1 MSALGQRMDDDTLRV
16 AMGLCLGAPICGPHQ
31 CRHCSAEVDTLGRH
45 ALSRRN
51 SEGRHLRNA
60 ALNDIVKRALF
71 VAHIQSR
78 LEPTGL
84 SRSDRKRPDGVTQTP
99 WKSGGLLVWDATC
112 PDAFAASYRA
122 QATLEAGKV
131 AESAEDRKA
140 AKYSSLPASHIF
152 TPVAIETMGAMDP
165 VSLSFSKDLGCRIA
179 AETEESRS
187 TDYLVQELSVT
198 VQQRL
203 IPTCTNV
210 IRTMKHM
217 QHYYTTS
224 QTTAAYQFSWV
235 Y

>member
-1 MSALGQRMDDDTLRV
+1 MSALGLRMDDDMLRV
-16 AMGLCLGAPICGPHQ
+16 TVGLLLGVPVCGPHQ

-140 AKYSSLPASHIF
+140 AKYSSLPSSHIF
-152 TPVAIETMGAMDP
+152 TPVAIETLGAMGP
-165 VSLSFSKDLGCRIA
+165 ASMSFLKDLGCRIA
-179 AETEESRS
+179 AETGELRS
-187 TDYLVQELSVT
+187 ADHLVQRQSVAF
-198 VQQRL
+198 QQRNQKISYRL
-203 IPTCTNV
+203 LVALLRKVSSYYLPV
-210 IRTMKHM
+210 QTMHK
-217 QHYYTTS
+217 
-224 QTTAAYQFSWV
+224 
-235 Y
+235 